1 MSCQSNYSIARGR
14 SLTAILLIVL
24 ICTLFIPFLISAEG
38 DGGDTPTPAPPPNG
52 EGQTISDTTF
62 MFLGGEDSTF
72 YDME

>member
-1 MSCQSNYSIARGR
+1 LPIK
-14 SLTAILLIVL
+14 LLNRTGAVING
-24 ICTLFIPFLISAEG
+24 FLISAEG

-62 MFLGGEDSTF
+62 IFLGGEDSTF